1 MKQLDLFVLSVLT
14 VIVAA
19 CGSSPAGAPSA
30 PASPA
35 IVCDTAQFQPPPP
48 LTCGPAITK
57 ALAVLAGGHPPIV
70 AEEFRWGGLC
80 PPGAPCVPPMSDA
93 AIVIIDF
100 SSGPPAYVQ
109 VTSNSAG
116 VVTAT
121 APAPYPSGY

>member
-48 LTCGPAITK
+48 LTCGPAITQ
-57 ALAVLAGGHPPIV
+57 ALAVRPP
-70 AEEFRWGGLC
+70 
-80 PPGAPCVPPMSDA
+80 
-93 AIVIIDF
+93 VIRR
-100 SSGPPAYVQ
+100 SLLRS
-109 VTSNSAG
+109 SAG
-116 VVTAT
+116 A
-121 APAPYPSGY
+121 AYARRAHRAFPRCQMPRS